1 MLNISV
7 IIPTLNEA
15 EHLPRTLERLANTRD
30 LDIIVAD
37 GGSTDG
43 TGEIA
48 KSFQVTFMQCP
59 KGRALQMNCAARSAS
74 GAILIFLH
82 ADTLL
87 PQNWR
92 QDVCEALSE
101 DTICAG
107 AFSLKIQG
115 NGTGLRAV
123 EALADFR
130 SRAFSLPYGDQAI
143 FVKREIFDDLGG
155 FAEIPVMEDFEFMRR
170 LRTRGKIRILQAAVI
185 TSGRRWE
192 KLGVVRTTIINQM
205 MILGY
210 YLGVAPDILEKF
222 YRKPR

>member
-1 MLNISV
+1 M

-15 EHLPRTLERLANTRD
+15 EYLPRTLERLANKED

-43 TGEIA
+43 TREIA
-48 KSFQVTFMQCP
+48 RSFTVTFMECP
-59 KGRALQMNCAARSAS
+59 KGRALQMNSAVRSAS
-74 GAILIFLH
+74 GTVLLFLH

-87 PQNWR
+87 PDNWEKE
-92 QDVCEALSE
+92 VCNVLSHN
-101 DTICAG
+101 TVCGG
-107 AFSLKIQG
+107 AFSLRIRG
-115 NGTGLRAV
+115 NGIGLRIV

-130 SRAFSLPYGDQAI
+130 SKAFSLPYGDQAI

-155 FAEIPVMEDFEFMRR
+155 FAEIPIMEDFEFMRR
-170 LRTRGKIRILQAAVI
+170 LRMRGKIRILPDSVI

-192 KLGVVRTTIINQM
+192 KLGVLQTTMINQM
-205 MILGY
+205 MIMGY
-210 YLGVAPDILEKF
+210 YLGVAPESLEKF

>member
-1 MLNISV
+1 VLNISV

-15 EHLPRTLERLANTRD
+15 EYLPRTLEKLANTDD

-43 TGEIA
+43 TREIA
-48 KSFQVTFMQCP
+48 QSFSVVFKQCP

-74 GAILIFLH
+74 GAILIFVH

-87 PQNWR
+87 PEDWR
-92 QDVCEALSE
+92 KEVCKALSE
-101 DTICAG
+101 DTICGG
-107 AFSLKIQG
+107 AFSLKIHG
-115 NGTGLRAV
+115 NGIGLRIV

-143 FVKREIFDDLGG
+143 FVKRQIFDDLGG
-155 FAEIPVMEDFEFMRR
+155 FADIPIMEDFEFMRR
-170 LRTRGKIRILQAAVI
+170 LRTRGKIRILQDAVI

-210 YLGVAPDILEKF
+210 YLGVTPDILERF